1 MNEVVVTNDMQMPE
15 VKTWNGQRVVTLKD
29 IDVAHGRAIGTSRR
43 NFNRN
48 KKHFIIGE
56 DYIVRNS
63 YEARNEY
70 NISAPNGLT
79 LLTESGY
86 LMIVKSFTDD
96 LSWDV
101 QRRLVNSYFKQQ
113 VHKTAP
119 ICSKNTNPL
128 PPKRDKWYHRNIEKI
143 AAVCKYRDNAPI
155 KEFYHQ
161 FLIRLNTNGYDVDEL
176 NDIFFKERGRM
187 PQHTGELIEHFSE
200 MEREADE
207 YLQYLWSRTPKW
219 SEINSKS

>member
-1 MNEVVVTNDMQMPE
+1 MNEIVVVNFSLSSIE
-15 VKTWNGQRVVTLKD
+15 VAEMMGKEHYVLMKD
-29 IDVAHGRAIGTSRR
+29 IRRYENYLSQDKIVVADFWQDSTYKDAQ
-43 NFNRN
+43 
-48 KKHFIIGE
+48 KKERPCYIITKKGCE
-56 DYIVRNS
+56 FL
-63 YEARNEY
+63 A
-70 NISAPNGLT
+70 
-79 LLTESGY
+79 
-86 LMIVKSFTDD
+86 
-96 LSWDV
+96 
-101 QRRLVNSYFKQQ
+101 
-113 VHKTAP
+113 HKTTGAKGTVFTARYINRFHEMEDAIKQKSVITP
-119 ICSKNTNPL
+119 LLPVKNANPL
-128 PPKRDKWYHRNIEKI
+128 PLKRDKWYHRNIDKI

>member
-1 MNEVVVTNDMQMPE
+1 MNEVVVVNFSLSSIE
-15 VKTWNGQRVVTLKD
+15 VAEMMEKD
-29 IDVAHGRAIGTSRR
+29 HSNLMRDI
-43 NFNRN
+43 
-48 KKHFIIGE
+48 KK
-56 DYIVRNS
+56 
-63 YEARNEY
+63 Y
-70 NISAPNGLT
+70 N
-79 LLTESGY
+79 GY
-86 LMIVKSFTDD
+86 LSQVKIESADFWQDSTYKDAQKKERPCYIITKKGCEF
-96 LSWDV
+96 LA
-101 QRRLVNSYFKQQ
+101 
-113 VHKTAP
+113 HKTTGAKGTAFTARYINRFHEMEDAIRQKSVITP
-119 ICSKNTNPL
+119 LLPVKNTNPL
-128 PPKRDKWYHRNIEKI
+128 PLKRDKWHHRNMDKI

-219 SEINSKS
+219 REINSKS